1 MIVECI
7 HGKVLKCYSLQ
18 CERNRFMIFQVPI
31 CFITPNIAKNNMSSK
46 DLKSFNASN
55 DWPIFLSRD
64 IKNAK
69 KCYDEEIKEIKRS
82 KH

>member
-1 MIVECI
+1 
-7 HGKVLKCYSLQ
+7 
-18 CERNRFMIFQVPI
+18 
-31 CFITPNIAKNNMSSK
+31 MSSK